1 MAEKTSD
8 YGFRLAGEA
17 FGAGAASP
25 RGAGNFLAAVPRI
38 PLANDRGMGRV
49 APEEKDPRLTTI
61 RDRLKKKTDPTKQER
76 RAVEQSAFINYK
88 DLL

>member
-17 FGAGAASP
+17 FGSGAAAP

-38 PLANDRGMGRV
+38 PLAKDRGMARV
-49 APEEKDPRLTTI
+49 APEEKNPRLATI
-61 RDRLKKKTDPTKQER
+61 RDRLRKKTNPSNQER

>member
-38 PLANDRGMGRV
+38 PLA
-49 APEEKDPRLTTI
+49 KDQGW
-61 RDRLKKKTDPTKQER
+61 D
-76 RAVEQSAFINYK
+76 V
-88 DLL
+88 

>member
-1 MAEKTSD
+1 MVEKNFD

-17 FGAGAASP
+17 FGSASAAS
-25 RGAGNFLAAVPRI
+25 RGSGNFLAAIPKI
-38 PLANDRGMGRV
+38 PLAKDRGMTRV
-49 APEEKDPRLTTI
+49 SPDENNPRLATI
-61 RDRLKKKTDPTKQER
+61 RDRLKKKTDPTNQER